1 MEPTKGKRKRKSENL
16 TSKPNKIDWRQPR
29 KLQAILTRLSLTSW
43 EECFQGEAYQRK
55 EKSDEQNNP
64 IIFFCFI
71 SPQKARPWLTL
82 HTHLELV
89 SA

>member
-1 MEPTKGKRKRKSENL
+1 METTTEITGNFNEAIADKLGRMFPGGSV
-16 TSKPNKIDWRQPR
+16 SK
-29 KLQAILTRLSLTSW
+29 
-43 EECFQGEAYQRK
+43 K